1 MWKISPLGR
10 CNWHCLNRDTV
21 TLRKKILFL
30 KYRAFY
36 FEYWFK
42 LDWQKNLKRTRSARV
57 ALLESFFLE
66 MNWKALEPWVLM
78 CSAEGK
84 RNGFLPVPD
93 NSGEAA
99 QAVAPSRA
107 AESLHY
113 RSPVSAT
120 LHQSGKTEANS
131 KNKHFLHEQ
140 CVCYIF
146 SFVYDGCVSRTDLH
160 KHCQSWDVTLSTKV
174 AEYKQHS
181 EVLIHIV

>member
-1 MWKISPLGR
+1 
-10 CNWHCLNRDTV
+10 
-21 TLRKKILFL
+21 
-30 KYRAFY
+30 
-36 FEYWFK
+36 
-42 LDWQKNLKRTRSARV
+42 
-57 ALLESFFLE
+57 
-66 MNWKALEPWVLM
+66 M
-78 CSAEGK
+78 CCTEGK
-84 RNGFLPVPD
+84 RNEFLTFPD

-99 QAVAPSRA
+99 QSVAPNRA

-113 RSPVSAT
+113 RSLVSAT

-146 SFVYDGCVSRTDLH
+146 SFVYDGCVSLTDLH
-160 KHCQSWDVTLSTKV
+160 KHCQSWDVTFSTKV